1 MWIARD
7 KDGALLLFKHK
18 PIREKLY
25 DGTVYWQ
32 SDIIDNVVEIDG
44 SLSDI
49 TWEDEPREVGLKI
62 E

>member
-1 MWIARD
+1 MWLAREIR
-7 KDGALLLFKHK
+7 GALLLFEHK
-18 PIREKLY
+18 PTREKFY

-32 SDIIDNVVEIDG
+32 SGFIDGTVEIDG

-49 TWEDEPREVGLKI
+49 TWEDEPREVELKI